1 MRRELS
7 ECSLCSNPHAFV
19 NKKGEAILVRML
31 GERWE
36 EQLAK
41 MYLAYEPRNSF
52 NGLPPID
59 DDACAKWV
67 EGMIRD
73 AINIIAVSFWEGVVG
88 HASLFPMAEHSCEML
103 LVVARRF
110 QNCGIGT
117 QLAHCAVQLC
127 GEVGFDRI
135 WLSVGSSNYR
145 ARHVCEKC
153 GFERLAVES
162 AGGIDMAIDLARFRD
177 VMAEPVSSVMNR
189 NVLTIS
195 ADSECKSAIEIFVV
209 KNIAALPVVDKQ
221 RELKGILCETDML
234 RPTDYARKVGEIMT
248 REVVSVDEDTPL
260 ESMIRLFQ
268 HRKLRCIPVLG
279 KDGKLVGIVGRKD
292 ILSYYTMR
300 LGVLK

>member
-7 ECSLCSNPHAFV
+7 ECSLHGSPHAFV
-19 NKKGEAILVRML
+19 NKKGEAILIRML

-36 EQLAK
+36 EELAK

-52 NGLPPID
+52 NGLPPIG

-67 EGMIRD
+67 AGMIRG
-73 AINIIAVSFWEGVVG
+73 ATNIIAVSFWEGVVG
-88 HASLFPMAEHSCEML
+88 HASLFPMDEHGCEML

-117 QLAHCAVQLC
+117 QLTHCAVQLC

-135 WLSVGSSNYR
+135 WISVDTTNYR
-145 ARHVCEKC
+145 ARHVYEKC

-162 AGGIDMAIDLARFRD
+162 AGGVDLAFDLARFRV

-209 KNIAALPVVDKQ
+209 KGIAALPVVDEE
-221 RELKGILCETDML
+221 RRLKGILCETDML

-248 REVVSVDEDTPL
+248 REVVSVDEETPL

-268 HRKLRCIPVLG
+268 LRKLRCVPVL
-279 KDGKLVGIVGRKD
+279 DRDRKLAGIVGRKD
-292 ILSYYTMR
+292 ILGYYTTR
-300 LGVLK
+300 LGVLR